1 MGLSELSVQSFF
13 ELLGSDAAAPGGGAA
28 AALAG
33 SLGSSLA
40 EMVFALTSFRKQYAQ
55 FQEETEAGMAHCA
68 ALRTAFLAAME
79 RDAEVFH
86 GFSAALKLP
95 QQTDREKDIRSAA
108 IQDALNACIESPLHM
123 MELSYE
129 AIRLVMNMPGKTNFS
144 AASDLGVAAL
154 MLGAAVQSAWL
165 NVRINLSMLKDREKA
180 AAYRAR
186 GEDLLKRTL
195 DISNAVYEQILS
207 EL

>member
-95 QQTDREKDIRSAA
+95 KQTDREKDIRSAA

>member
-1 MGLSELSVQSFF
+1 
-13 ELLGSDAAAPGGGAA
+13 
-28 AALAG
+28 
-33 SLGSSLA
+33 
-40 EMVFALTSFRKQYAQ
+40 
-55 FQEETEAGMAHCA
+55 
-68 ALRTAFLAAME
+68 
-79 RDAEVFH
+79 
-86 GFSAALKLP
+86 
-95 QQTDREKDIRSAA
+95 
-108 IQDALNACIESPLHM
+108 
-123 MELSYE
+123 
-129 AIRLVMNMPGKTNFS
+129 MPGKTNFS

-186 GEDLLKRTL
+186 GEDLLERTL

>member
-1 MGLSELSVQSFF
+1 MGLSELSVHSFF

-40 EMVFALTSFRKQYAQ
+40 EMVFALTSFRKPYAQ

-95 QQTDREKDIRSAA
+95 KQTDREKDIRSVA